1 MLRRRATN
9 FKPVIGIRTGPV
21 GLDLTKFVG
30 LIPFKFPDNPKF
42 VSTHR
47 CEKRKTPKNVNALQ
61 NEFGTVISMSN
72 DSYNRNFEKRRA
84 TGSEI
89 VIHR

>member
-1 MLRRRATN
+1 MVRSNEIL
-9 FKPVIGIRTGPV
+9 
-21 GLDLTKFVG
+21 G

-47 CEKRKTPKNVNALQ
+47 CEKRKTLKNVNALQ

-84 TGSEI
+84 TGSGI
-89 VIHR
+89 AIHR